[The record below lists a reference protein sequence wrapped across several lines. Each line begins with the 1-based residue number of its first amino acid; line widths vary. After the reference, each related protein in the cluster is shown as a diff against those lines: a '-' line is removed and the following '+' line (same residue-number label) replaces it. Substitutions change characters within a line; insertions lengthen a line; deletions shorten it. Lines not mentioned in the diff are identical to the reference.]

1 MSNPPIFLFQLDLK
15 QFGNLKHPHIYKMV
29 LSRSKHCQS
38 IIGLVLDHF
47 ESGRIEVWEL
57 KKIEKQSKCFQPVRE
72 FEVISCEHDLHS
84 VYHHWAKFLISI
96 CCTWKWEFQF
106 PKHWC
111 LKLQWR
117 KSWYIWF
124 CFIRI
129 RICTHC
135 NAEVSTVA
143 MAPFPI
149 QEA

>member
-1 MSNPPIFLFQLDLK
+1 MLLLTCWYLKKYVSNPPIFLFQLDLK

-29 LSRSKHCQS
+29 LSRAKHCQS
-38 IIGLVLDHF
+38 IISLVLDHF
-47 ESGRIEVWEL
+47 ESGRNEVWEL

-84 VYHHWAKFLISI
+84 VYHHWVKFLISI

-117 KSWYIWF
+117 KS
-124 CFIRI
+124 
-129 RICTHC
+129 
-135 NAEVSTVA
+135 
-143 MAPFPI
+143 
-149 QEA
+149 